1 MKTRFEISREVFSG
15 GRLLKEC
22 FEYYE
27 EYYKEH
33 GFILDKELEEV
44 YKEFDK
50 EIHLNKGDSVELHGS
65 WIVEWKCVDL
75 DKDVIIYV
83 LIEE

>member
-1 MKTRFEISREVFSG
+1 MKTRFEISGDVFSS
-15 GRLLKEC
+15 GRTLKEC

-27 EYYKEH
+27 YWYKEQ
-33 GFILDKELEEV
+33 GFILNKEDEEV

-50 EIHLNKGDSVELHGS
+50 EIYLNEGDRVGLCGL

-75 DKDVIIYV
+75 DDDVIIYV